1 MPKCLNLTFAGT
13 IACLVV
19 GCATQSK
26 TNLAGSR
33 RMQNVRTTAY
43 TRTESGGA
51 HNALGSYLSGRHVMS
66 AASDWSRYPLGTRFR
81 IADTSEE
88 YVIDDYGVALIGTN
102 TIDLYKPSRLE
113 MKGWG
118 VRYIDIDILQW
129 GSEEQSLK
137 VLAPRCKNHC
147 VQQMVTSL
155 RQKKTQQKKEL
166 VASLDPK
173 KAQPKKKT

>member
-1 MPKCLNLTFAGT
+1 
-13 IACLVV
+13 
-19 GCATQSK
+19 
-26 TNLAGSR
+26 
-33 RMQNVRTTAY
+33 
-43 TRTESGGA
+43 
-51 HNALGSYLSGRHVMS
+51 
-66 AASDWSRYPLGTRFR
+66 
-81 IADTSEE
+81 
-88 YVIDDYGVALIGTN
+88 
-102 TIDLYKPSRLE
+102 
-113 MKGWG
+113 